1 MKKNALVKSAVIP
14 VVVLILS
21 VLLDV
26 IIFNSRALSN
36 SYDGVT
42 FGAGDMTMSTVDTA
56 VPLSEEDSHAIEVDL
71 ENRKI
76 LAEYNGESDYDK
88 SLPEGVFLKDGAY
101 YKSLKKTEIELPL
114 DSKRLVGKLEIDMV
128 CDESAGF
135 TVECVNEGNIG

>member
-1 MKKNALVKSAVIP
+1 MKKNTLVKSAVIL

-56 VPLSEEDSHAIEVDL
+56 VPLSEVADSH
-71 ENRKI
+71 RPCSRC
-76 LAEYNGESDYDK
+76 G
-88 SLPEGVFLKDGAY
+88 
-101 YKSLKKTEIELPL
+101 
-114 DSKRLVGKLEIDMV
+114 R
-128 CDESAGF
+128 
-135 TVECVNEGNIG
+135 